1 VKCAIVGIVGRPSA
15 GKSTLLNRLCGAK
28 VSIVSP
34 VPQTTRNRVR
44 GILNRTGGQLVFL
57 DTPGFHLS
65 EKKLNRYLTDLV
77 SVTLGDSDI
86 VLYLVDGTRPF
97 GDEERALQ
105 QKLRSSAKPCIIAI
119 NKSDQKGHLRK
130 GISWK
135 EMRSSV
141 AEGLPGVPVHE
152 VSAIAGEGVENL
164 VSSLLAMAP
173 EGDQLYPDEF
183 YTDQDPPFRIAEIV
197 REKAIL
203 HTREE
208 LPHALYVRLED
219 LEMSDDGERLSVRG
233 FILVERESQKGIV
246 VGRGGEKIH
255 AIVREAEQEL
265 RAIFP
270 YEVVLDMRVKVDR
283 DWRKRDPLLKK
294 MIR

>member
-1 VKCAIVGIVGRPSA
+1 VKSALVGIVGRPSA
-15 GKSTLLNRLCGAK
+15 GKSTLMNRLCGAK
-28 VSIVSP
+28 ISIVSP

-44 GILNRTGGQLVFL
+44 GILTRPGGQLVFM

-65 EKKLNRYLTDLV
+65 EKKFNRYLTDLV
-77 SVTLGDSDI
+77 SVTLRDSDI

-97 GDEERALQ
+97 GDEERALLG
-105 QKLRSSAKPCIIAI
+105 KLRSSAKPCIIAI
-119 NKSDQKGHLRK
+119 NKKDRK
-130 GISWK
+130 GRAWK
-135 EMRSSV
+135 EIRSSIT
-141 AEGLPGVPVHE
+141 EGLPGAPVHE
-152 VSAIAGEGVENL
+152 VSALEGDGVEG
-164 VSSLLAMAP
+164 LASALMVMAP

-183 YTDQDPPFRIAEIV
+183 YTDQDPPFRIAEII
-197 REKAIL
+197 REKAIA
-203 HTREE
+203 HTRAE

-219 LEMSDDGERLSVRG
+219 LEMSESGDRLQVRG

-265 RAIFP
+265 GGIFP
-270 YEVVLDMRVKVDR
+270 YEVVLDLRVKVDH
-283 DWRKRDPLLKK
+283 DWRKRDPLLKR

>member
-1 VKCAIVGIVGRPSA
+1 MRSALVGIIGRPSA

-44 GILNRTGGQLVFL
+44 GILTRPGGQLVFM

-97 GDEERALQ
+97 GEEEHALIQ
-105 QKLRSSAKPCIIAI
+105 RLRSSAKPCIVAF
-119 NKSDQKGHLRK
+119 NKSDRK
-130 GISWK
+130 GRFWQEI
-135 EMRSSV
+135 RSKV
-141 AEGLPGVPVHE
+141 AEALPGAAMHE
-152 VSAIAGEGVENL
+152 VSALEGTGVEDL
-164 VSSLLAMAP
+164 ASALLAMAP

-183 YTDQDPPFRIAEIV
+183 YTDQDPPFRIGEII
-197 REKAIL
+197 REKAIA
-203 HTREE
+203 HTRAE

-219 LEMSDDGERLSVRG
+219 LEMSDDGERLRVRG

-265 RAIFP
+265 RDIFP
-270 YEVVLDMRVKVDR
+270 YVVELDLRVKVDR
-283 DWRKRDPLLKK
+283 DWRKRDPLLKR

>member
-1 VKCAIVGIVGRPSA
+1 VKSALVGIVGRPSA

-44 GILNRTGGQLVFL
+44 GIVNRPLGQLVFM

-65 EKKLNRYLTDLV
+65 EKKLNKYLTDLV

-86 VLYLVDGTRPF
+86 VLYLVDGTRTV
-97 GDEERALQ
+97 GDEENALLE
-105 QKLRSSAKPCIIAI
+105 KLRSSAKPCVAVI
-119 NKSDQKGHLRK
+119 NKSDRK
-130 GISWK
+130 GAAWK
-135 EMRSSV
+135 ETRAAIS
-141 AEGLPGVPVHE
+141 AALPGATLHE
-152 VSAIAGEGVENL
+152 VSALEGDGVEDL
-164 VSSLLAMAP
+164 VSILFGLAP

-183 YTDQDPPFRIAEIV
+183 YTDQEPEFRIAEIV
-197 REKAIL
+197 REKAIAY
-203 HTREE
+203 TRAE

-219 LEMSDDGERLSVRG
+219 MEMSADGERLHVRG

-246 VGRGGEKIH
+246 VGHAGDKIR
-255 AIVREAEQEL
+255 AIVAEAEQEL
-265 RAIFP
+265 RGIFSYP
-270 YEVVLDMRVKVDR
+270 VDLDIRVKVDR
-283 DWRKRDPLLKK
+283 DWRKRDLLLKK

>member
-1 VKCAIVGIVGRPSA
+1 VKCALVGIVGRPSA

-44 GILNRTGGQLVFL
+44 GIFNRTGGQLVFM

-77 SVTLGDSDI
+77 SVTLRDSDI

-97 GDEERALQ
+97 GDEERALVD
-105 QKLRSSAKPCIIAI
+105 KLRSSAKPCIIAL
-119 NKSDQKGHLRK
+119 NKSDRK
-130 GISWK
+130 GRTWK
-135 EMRSSV
+135 EIRSAV
-141 AEGLPGVPVHE
+141 TEALPGAPLHE
-152 VSAIAGEGVENL
+152 VSALEGEGVEAL
-164 VSSLLAMAP
+164 ASAILAMAP
-173 EGDQLYPDEF
+173 EGDQLYPEEF
-183 YTDQDPPFRIAEIV
+183 YTDQDPPFRIAEII
-197 REKAIL
+197 REKAIAY
-203 HTREE
+203 TRAE

-219 LEMSDDGERLSVRG
+219 LSMSDDGERLSVRG

-246 VGRGGEKIH
+246 VGRGGDKIR
-255 AIVREAEQEL
+255 AIVSEAENEL
-265 RAIFP
+265 RGIFP
-270 YEVVLDMRVKVDR
+270 YPVDLDLRVKVDR

>member
-1 VKCAIVGIVGRPSA
+1 MKSALVGIVGRPSA
-15 GKSTLLNRLCGAK
+15 GKSTLMNRLCGAK
-28 VSIVSP
+28 ISIVSP

-44 GILNRTGGQLVFL
+44 GILTRPEGQLVFM

-86 VLYLVDGTRPF
+86 VLYIVDGTRPF
-97 GDEERALQ
+97 GDEERALLA
-105 QKLRSSAKPCIIAI
+105 KLRSTAKPCVIAI
-119 NKSDQKGHLRK
+119 NKSDQKGHSRQ
-130 GISWK
+130 GHSWK
-135 EMRSSV
+135 EIRSSV
-141 AEGLPGVPVHE
+141 AEALPAAALHE
-152 VSAIAGEGVENL
+152 VSALEGNGVEDL
-164 VSSLLAMAP
+164 ASALMAMAP

-183 YTDQDPPFRIAEIV
+183 YTDQDPPFRIAEII
-197 REKAIL
+197 REKAIA

-219 LEMSDDGERLSVRG
+219 LEMSERGERLHVRG

-246 VGRGGEKIH
+246 VGRGGDKIR
-255 AIVREAEQEL
+255 AIVSEAENEL
-265 RAIFP
+265 RGIFP
-270 YEVVLDMRVKVDR
+270 YPVDLDLRVKVDR
-283 DWRKRDPLLKK
+283 DWRKRDPLLKR

>member
-1 VKCAIVGIVGRPSA
+1 MKSALVGIVGRPSA

-44 GILNRTGGQLVFL
+44 GIVNRPLGQLVFM

-65 EKKLNRYLTDLV
+65 EKKLNKYLTDLV

-86 VLYLVDGTRPF
+86 VLYLVDGTRTV
-97 GDEERALQ
+97 GDEENALLE
-105 QKLRSSAKPCIIAI
+105 KLRSSAKPCVAVI
-119 NKSDQKGHLRK
+119 NKSDRK
-130 GISWK
+130 GAAWK
-135 EMRSSV
+135 ETRAAIS
-141 AEGLPGVPVHE
+141 AALPGATLHE
-152 VSAIAGEGVENL
+152 VSALEGDGVEDL
-164 VSSLLAMAP
+164 VSILFGLAP

-183 YTDQDPPFRIAEIV
+183 YTDQEPEFRIAEIV
-197 REKAIL
+197 REKAIAY
-203 HTREE
+203 TRAE

-219 LEMSDDGERLSVRG
+219 MEMSADGERLHVRG

-246 VGRGGEKIH
+246 VGHAGDKIR
-255 AIVREAEQEL
+255 AIVAEAEQEL
-265 RAIFP
+265 RGIFSYP
-270 YEVVLDMRVKVDR
+270 VDLDIRVKVDR
-283 DWRKRDPLLKK
+283 DWRKRDLLLKK

>member
-1 VKCAIVGIVGRPSA
+1 MKSALVGIVGRPSA
-15 GKSTLLNRLCGAK
+15 GKSTLMNRLCGAK
-28 VSIVSP
+28 ISIVSP

-44 GILNRTGGQLVFL
+44 GILTRPEGQLVFM

-86 VLYLVDGTRPF
+86 VLYIVDGTRPF
-97 GDEERALQ
+97 GDEERALLA
-105 QKLRSSAKPCIIAI
+105 KLRSSAKPCVIAI
-119 NKSDQKGHLRK
+119 NKSDQKGHSRQ
-130 GISWK
+130 GHSWK
-135 EMRSSV
+135 EIRSSV
-141 AEGLPGVPVHE
+141 AEALPAAALHE
-152 VSAIAGEGVENL
+152 VSALEGNGVEDL
-164 VSSLLAMAP
+164 ASALMAMAP

-183 YTDQDPPFRIAEIV
+183 YTDQDPPFRIAEII
-197 REKAIL
+197 REKAIA

-219 LEMSDDGERLSVRG
+219 LEMSESGERLHVRG

-246 VGRGGEKIH
+246 VGRGGDKIR
-255 AIVREAEQEL
+255 AIVSEAENEL
-265 RAIFP
+265 RGIFP
-270 YEVVLDMRVKVDR
+270 YPVDLDLRVKVDR
-283 DWRKRDPLLKK
+283 DWRKKDPLLKK